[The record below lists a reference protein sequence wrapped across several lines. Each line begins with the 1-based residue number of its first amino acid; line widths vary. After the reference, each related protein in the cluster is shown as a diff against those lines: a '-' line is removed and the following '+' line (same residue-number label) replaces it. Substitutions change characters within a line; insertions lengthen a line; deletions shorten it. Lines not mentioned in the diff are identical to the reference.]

1 MQHRAGRVDDRLQQR
16 CRNGLG
22 ASFDL
27 LVFAIGNR
35 GSGHVDEEWMGKAG
49 VGERPCQP
57 IYRRRTHHL
66 ILLPPFRPAHSPNGY
81 FPGGSNNWAF
91 TRAVCA
97 AAECGGVVVR

>member
-1 MQHRAGRVDDRLQQR
+1 MQHGAGRVDDRLQQR
-16 CRNGLG
+16 GGYGPG
-22 ASFDL
+22 AGFGL
-27 LVFAIGNR
+27 LVFTIGNR
-35 GSGHVDEEWMGKAG
+35 GSSHVNEERMGKAG

-81 FPGGSNNWAF
+81 FPGGRNNWAF

>member
-57 IYRRRTHHL
+57 IYRRRTHQM
-66 ILLPPFRPAHSPNGY
+66 ILLLWFHPTHSATCY
-81 FPGGSNNWAF
+81 FPMESNRWA
-91 TRAVCA
+91 TARAAVGLQNA
-97 AAECGGVVVR
+97 ALRT

>member
-16 CRNGLG
+16 CRDGLG

-57 IYRRRTHHL
+57 IYRRRTHQM
-66 ILLPPFRPAHSPNGY
+66 ILLLWFHPTHSATCY
-81 FPGGSNNWAF
+81 FPMESNRWA
-91 TRAVCA
+91 TARAAVGLRNA
-97 AAECGGVVVR
+97 ALRT